1 MADYKL
7 QARIPQELADKLFK
21 VIKEVQEKTTV
32 ADVTT
37 SSITRASLETFISD
51 YENKRNRKKLII
63 ELPNDVSKEN
73 LQRFYEE
80 TDALNDKALK
90 ENNADLCFLYGEITS
105 CVMLELLQ
113 RKKEE
118 VEKNAKSNSK

>member
-7 QARIPQELADKLFK
+7 QTRIPQELADKLFN

-51 YENKRNRKKLII
+51 YENKKNRKKLII
-63 ELPNDVSKEN
+63 ELPNDVSTEN

-80 TDALNDKALK
+80 INVLSDKALK
-90 ENNADLCFLYGEITS
+90 EDNAELCLLYSEITS
-105 CVMLELLQ
+105 ETIMELLK

-118 VEKNAKSNSK
+118 IEKNAKSNSK